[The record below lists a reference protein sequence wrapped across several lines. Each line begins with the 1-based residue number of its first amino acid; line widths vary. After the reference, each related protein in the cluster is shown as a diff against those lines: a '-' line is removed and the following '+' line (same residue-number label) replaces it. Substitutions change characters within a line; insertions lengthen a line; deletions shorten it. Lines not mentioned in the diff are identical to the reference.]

1 MTSHPRNIYANTV
14 HDPHIV
20 NSMSNLIFIINL
32 FGFRATCQKLLS
44 DDFYQKSGSQS
55 STCEGVDVFVKLWN
69 EPHTKDLAIDIAKSK
84 TRGTEMSTE
93 FHF

>member
-14 HDPHIV
+14 RDPHIV
-20 NSMSNLIFIINL
+20 NSMSSLIFIINL

-84 TRGTEMSTE
+84 TRGIEMSTE